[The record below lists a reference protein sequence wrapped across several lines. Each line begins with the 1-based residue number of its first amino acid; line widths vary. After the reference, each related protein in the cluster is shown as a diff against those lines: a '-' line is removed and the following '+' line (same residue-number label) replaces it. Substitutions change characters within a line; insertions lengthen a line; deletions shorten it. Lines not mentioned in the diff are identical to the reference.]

1 MVFLNVDITRIESIG
16 LMGFVCVNAGLW
28 QIQSRFLA
36 WFLDRLR
43 VPNRYVAY
51 VWAVSM
57 TLIRRTFFLTKVR

>member
-1 MVFLNVDITRIESIG
+1 MVFWNLAIMCVESIG

-51 VWAVSM
+51 VCAVSM